1 MTDKKDELNPN
12 EEYLLD
18 RDEIK
23 IEVSVPY
30 DEPVINVKFRG
41 FNDQEDAEEYAQF
54 LAEHLS
60 LLLFETIKIH

>member
-1 MTDKKDELNPN
+1 MTDRKDELNPN

-30 DEPVINVKFRG
+30 DEPVINVTFRG
-41 FNDQEDAEEYAQF
+41 FADQEDAEEYAQF
-54 LAEHLS
+54 LAENLT
-60 LLLFETIKIH
+60 LLLFETIKVH